1 MRHVALAGDPVAAMG
16 GAISGM
22 NSTVEAWRLTLVFRW
37 HPCSMRCDAWT
48 TLDSCP
54 RRRLRNRRN
63 LAGRSIQASFPSG
76 AVEGVPEICRHT
88 ITIPDAIYV
97 ALARHLQAPPATADL
112 RLAQG
117 LRARRSSHNDPGRC
131 SHRKS
136 HRPRDFPARGGQWR
150 SLADCS
156 EYSDMTTDLDF

>member
-117 LRARRSSHNDPGRC
+117 LRARHHGHHTMTQADVTKWLAQEISPS
-131 SHRKS
+131 
-136 HRPRDFPARGGQWR
+136 PRFPHARVVSGGCWR
-150 SLADCS
+150 TPAD
-156 EYSDMTTDLDF
+156 TRI